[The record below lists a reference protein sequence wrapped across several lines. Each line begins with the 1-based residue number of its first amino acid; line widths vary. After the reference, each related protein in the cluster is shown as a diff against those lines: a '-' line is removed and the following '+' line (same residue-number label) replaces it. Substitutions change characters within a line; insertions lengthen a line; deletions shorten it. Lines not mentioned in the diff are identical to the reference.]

1 MDTYPSIYLLKT
13 EKMWVGEIP
22 HLLTLIH
29 KKILDIM
36 SIITLQSVKKD
47 FGIKEI
53 LKDANFSI
61 DANDKVGLIGTN
73 GSGKSTLLKM
83 IAGLEPVD
91 SGQISVN
98 SGSKIIYLPQQPD
111 LDENRTVLEQ
121 VFADSGEQMILVRE
135 YEELSEKLAH
145 YPEDTQ
151 LMSRLSSVMQRMDAT
166 GAWELETNAKIILS
180 RLGITDFDAPIATLS
195 GGYRKRIALATALL
209 SEPDVLLMDEPT
221 NHLDALSVEWL
232 QSYLNRFRGALL
244 LITHDRYFL
253 DKVTNRIIEIDR
265 GDIYSYTGNYSY
277 YLEKKALAEES
288 AVSSQRKHQGVLRR
302 ELEWLKRG
310 PKARSTK
317 QKARI
322 QRVEAMRETEFK
334 QGLGKVDISTV
345 SRRIGKKVI
354 DLKNISKAY
363 SDRTLIKDFTY
374 EFSPEDRIGI
384 IGGNGAG
391 KSTLMNII
399 TGRIQPD
406 AGKVEIGT
414 TIHIGYFDQHS
425 EELLTALNENQRV
438 IDYIK
443 EEGEFVQ
450 IADGTKITA
459 SQMLERFLFPGNQQY
474 APIHKLSGG
483 EKRRL
488 FLLRVLISAPN
499 VLILDEPTN
508 DLDVQTLAV
517 LEDYLEDFTGS
528 VIAVSHDRYF
538 LDRTVDTIFAL
549 EAEGNIRQYPGNYSV
564 YLDYKKA
571 EEAAQQ
577 EATKTQEKPKKF
589 EVQAAT
595 QSKDSDNKKRRGLS
609 NWEKR
614 EFEQLEAKIAQL
626 ETEKAEA
633 ETAMNRVS
641 SGNYSQVQKLYEQV
655 ENLKQAIDT
664 ATERWLELAEM
675 ES

>member
-1 MDTYPSIYLLKT
+1 
-13 EKMWVGEIP
+13 
-22 HLLTLIH
+22 
-29 KKILDIM
+29 M

-47 FGIKEI
+47 FGIKE
-53 LKDANFSI
+53 LLRDASFSL
-61 DANDKVGLIGTN
+61 DATDKVGLIGTN

-83 IAGLEPVD
+83 IAGLESID
-91 SGQISVN
+91 SGQITFS
-98 SGSKIIYLPQQPD
+98 SGAKVIYLPQQPD
-111 LDENRTVLEQ
+111 LDENHTVLEQ
-121 VFADSGEQMILVRE
+121 IFADSGEHLALVRE
-135 YEELSEKLAH
+135 YEELSHKLVH
-145 YPEDTQ
+145 HPEDSQ
-151 LMSRLSSVMQRMDAT
+151 LMSRLSGVMQRMETA
-166 GAWELETNAKIILS
+166 GAWELETNAKIILTK
-180 RLGITDFDAPIATLS
+180 LGISDFDAVIGTLS

-253 DKVTNRIIEIDR
+253 DQVTNRIIEIDR
-265 GDIYSYTGNYSY
+265 GDIYTYSGNYSY

-288 AVSSQRKHQGVLRR
+288 AISSQRKHKGILRR
-302 ELEWLKRG
+302 ELEWLSRG

-322 QRVEAMRETEFK
+322 QRVESLRETEFK
-334 QGLGKVDISTV
+334 QVQGKVDISTV

-354 DLKNISKAY
+354 ELNNISKGY
-363 SDRTLIKDFTY
+363 DGRTLIKDFTY

-384 IGGNGAG
+384 IGGNGTG
-391 KSTLMNII
+391 KSTLMDMI
-399 TGRIQPD
+399 TKRIQPD
-406 AGKVEIGT
+406 SGIVDIGT

-425 EELLTALNENQRV
+425 EELLSAVDENQRV

-443 EEGEFVQ
+443 EEGEFVKVS
-450 IADGTKITA
+450 DGTQISA

-474 APIHKLSGG
+474 APINKLSGG

-488 FLLRVLISAPN
+488 FLLRILIGAPN

-517 LEDYLEDFTGS
+517 LEDYLEDFPGC

-549 EAEGNIRQYPGNYSV
+549 EEGGNLRKYPGNYSI

-571 EEAAQQ
+571 EEEEVKQQQAAN
-577 EATKTQEKPKKF
+577 TKEKPKEDVK
-589 EVQAAT
+589 VAA
-595 QSKDSDNKKRRGLS
+595 SSPDSDNKKRRRLS

-614 EFEQLEAKIAQL
+614 EFEELEGKIAKL
-626 ETEKAEA
+626 ETEKATA
-633 ETAMNRVS
+633 EKALVNVS
-641 SGNYSQVQKLYEQV
+641 AGNYTQVQKLYEQV
-655 ENLKQAIDT
+655 ETLKHSIDT
-664 ATERWLELAEM
+664 ATERWLELAEIDA
-675 ES
+675 

>member
-1 MDTYPSIYLLKT
+1 
-13 EKMWVGEIP
+13 
-22 HLLTLIH
+22 
-29 KKILDIM
+29 M

-83 IAGLEPVD
+83 IAGLETVD
-91 SGQISVN
+91 SGQIITN
-98 SGSKIIYLPQQPD
+98 SGAKIIYLPQQPD

-121 VFADSGEQMILVRE
+121 VFADSGEQMTLVRQ
-135 YEELSEKLAH
+135 YEELSDKLAH
-145 YPEDTQ
+145 YPEDSQ
-151 LMSRLSSVMQRMDAT
+151 LMSRLSSVMQRMDAI
-166 GAWELETNAKIILS
+166 GAWELETNAKIILTK
-180 RLGITDFDAPIATLS
+180 LGIADFDAPIATLS

-209 SEPDVLLMDEPT
+209 AEPDVLLMDEPT

-265 GDIYSYTGNYSY
+265 GDIYTYTGNYSY

-288 AVSSQRKHQGVLRR
+288 AASTQRKHQGVLRR

-322 QRVEAMRETEFK
+322 QRIQAMRETEFK

-354 DLKNISKAY
+354 DIQNISKAY
-363 SDRTLIKDFTY
+363 NDRTLIKDFTY

-391 KSTLMNII
+391 KSTLMNMI
-399 TGRIQPD
+399 TGSVQPD
-406 AGKVEIGT
+406 SGNVEIGS

-517 LEDYLEDFTGS
+517 LEDYLEDFSGC

-549 EAEGNIRQYPGNYSV
+549 EEGGNIRQYPGNYSV

-571 EEAAQQ
+571 EETAQQ
-577 EATKTQEKPKKF
+577 EAAKNQEKPKNS
-589 EVQAAT
+589 EVQT
-595 QSKDSDNKKRRGLS
+595 SISTKNNDTKKRRRLS
-609 NWEKR
+609 NWERR
-614 EFEQLEAKIAQL
+614 EFEQLEAKISQL
-626 ETEKAEA
+626 EAEKSEA
-633 ETAMNRVS
+633 ETAMNQVVP
-641 SGNYSQVQKLYEQV
+641 GNYSQVQKLYEQV
-655 ENLKQAIDT
+655 ENLKQAIDI
-664 ATERWLELAEM
+664 ATERWLELAEI

>member
-1 MDTYPSIYLLKT
+1 
-13 EKMWVGEIP
+13 
-22 HLLTLIH
+22 
-29 KKILDIM
+29 M

-53 LKDANFSI
+53 LQDASFSL
-61 DANDKVGLIGTN
+61 DATDKVGLIGTN

-83 IAGLEPVD
+83 IAGLESID
-91 SGQISVN
+91 SGQITFS
-98 SGSKIIYLPQQPD
+98 SGAKVIYLPQQPD
-111 LDENRTVLEQ
+111 LDESHTVLEQ
-121 VFADSGEQMILVRE
+121 IFADSGEHLALVRE
-135 YEELSEKLAH
+135 YEELSHKLVH
-145 YPEDTQ
+145 HPEDSQ
-151 LMSRLSSVMQRMDAT
+151 LMSRLSGVMQRMETA
-166 GAWELETNAKIILS
+166 GAWELETNAKIILTK
-180 RLGITDFDAPIATLS
+180 LGISDFDAVIGTLS

-221 NHLDALSVEWL
+221 NHLDAFSVEWL

-253 DKVTNRIIEIDR
+253 DQVTNRIIEIDR
-265 GDIYSYTGNYSY
+265 GDIYSYSGNYSY

-288 AVSSQRKHQGVLRR
+288 AISSQRKHKGVLRR
-302 ELEWLKRG
+302 ELEWLSRG

-334 QGLGKVDISTV
+334 QAQGKVDISTV

-354 DLKNISKAY
+354 ELNNISKGY
-363 SDRTLIKDFTY
+363 DGRTLIKDFTY

-384 IGGNGAG
+384 IGGNGTG
-391 KSTLMNII
+391 KSTLMDMI
-399 TGRIQPD
+399 TRRIQPD
-406 AGKVEIGT
+406 SGSVEVGT

-425 EELLTALNENQRV
+425 EELLSAVDENQRV

-443 EEGEFVQ
+443 EEGEFVKVS
-450 IADGTKITA
+450 DGTQISA

-474 APIHKLSGG
+474 APINKLSGG

-488 FLLRVLISAPN
+488 FLLRILIGAPN

-517 LEDYLEDFTGS
+517 LEDYLEDFAGC

-549 EAEGNIRQYPGNYSV
+549 EEGGNLRKYPGNYSI
-564 YLDYKKA
+564 YIDYKKA
-571 EEAAQQ
+571 EEEAEKQQ
-577 EATKTQEKPKKF
+577 QASNTPEKPPAETK
-589 EVQAAT
+589 VAT
-595 QSKDSDNKKRRGLS
+595 SASDSENKQRRRLS

-614 EFEQLEAKIAQL
+614 EFEELEGKIAKL
-626 ETEKAEA
+626 ESDKAEA
-633 ETAMNRVS
+633 EKALVNVS
-641 SGNYSQVQKLYEQV
+641 PGNYTQVQNLYEQV
-655 ENLKQAIDT
+655 ENLKQSIDV

-675 ES
+675 DSQ

>member
-1 MDTYPSIYLLKT
+1 
-13 EKMWVGEIP
+13 
-22 HLLTLIH
+22 
-29 KKILDIM
+29 M
-36 SIITLQSVKKD
+36 SIITLQSVQKD

-53 LKDANFSI
+53 LKDASFSL
-61 DANDKVGLIGTN
+61 DASDKVGLIGTN
-73 GSGKSTLLKM
+73 GSGKSTLLKI
-83 IAGLEPVD
+83 IADLEPID
-91 SGQISVN
+91 SGQILIN

-121 VFADSGEQMILVRE
+121 IFADSGEHMTLVRE
-135 YEELSEKLAH
+135 YEELSDKLAH
-145 YPEDTQ
+145 YPDDNQ
-151 LMSRLSSVMQRMDAT
+151 LMSRLSAVMQRMDT
-166 GAWELETNAKIILS
+166 SNAWELETNAKIILTK
-180 RLGITDFDAPIATLS
+180 LGISDFDAKIGTLS

-209 SEPDVLLMDEPT
+209 AEPDILLMDEPT

-232 QSYLNRFRGALL
+232 QSYLNRYRGALF

-253 DKVTNRIIEIDR
+253 DRVTNRIVEIDR
-265 GDIYSYTGNYSY
+265 GDIYTYTGNYSY

-288 AVSSQRKHQGVLRR
+288 AISTQRKHQGILRR
-302 ELEWLKRG
+302 ELEWLKKG

-322 QRVEAMRETEFK
+322 DRAHALRDTEFK
-334 QGLGKVDISTV
+334 QVQGKVDISTV
-345 SRRIGKKVI
+345 GRRIGKKVI
-354 DLKNISKAY
+354 ALNNISKAY
-363 SDRTLIKDFTY
+363 NGRTLINNFTY

-384 IGGNGAG
+384 IGANGAG
-391 KSTLMNII
+391 KSTLMDII
-399 TGRIQPD
+399 TGQIQPD
-406 AGKVEIGT
+406 SGSAEIGT

-443 EEGEFVQ
+443 EEGEFVK
-450 IADGTKITA
+450 ITDGTQITA

-488 FLLRVLISAPN
+488 FLLRVLMSAPN

-517 LEDYLEDFTGS
+517 LEDYLEDFVGC
-528 VIAVSHDRYF
+528 VIVVSHDRYF
-538 LDRTVDTIFAL
+538 LDRTIDTIFSF
-549 EAEGNIRQYPGNYSV
+549 EEGGNLRQYPGNYSV

-577 EATKTQEKPKKF
+577 QAANTKEKPKNV
-589 EVQAAT
+589 EVQNDASSPKNGEN
-595 QSKDSDNKKRRGLS
+595 QKRRRLS

-614 EFEQLEAKIAQL
+614 EFEQLEGKIAQL
-626 ETEKAEA
+626 EADKAETEKKLA
-633 ETAMNRVS
+633 NVS
-641 SGNYSQVQKLYEQV
+641 PGNYSQVQKLYEEV
-655 ENLKQAIDT
+655 ESLKQAIDV

>member
-1 MDTYPSIYLLKT
+1 
-13 EKMWVGEIP
+13 
-22 HLLTLIH
+22 
-29 KKILDIM
+29 M

-53 LKDANFSI
+53 LKDASFSLDI
-61 DANDKVGLIGTN
+61 TDKVGLIGTN

-83 IAGLEPVD
+83 IAGLESID
-91 SGQISVN
+91 SGQILVN

-111 LDENRTVLEQ
+111 VDENRTVLEQ
-121 VFADSGEQMILVRE
+121 IFADSGEHMALVRE
-135 YEELSEKLAH
+135 YEELSDKLAH
-145 YPEDTQ
+145 YPEDSL
-151 LMSRLSSVMQRMDAT
+151 LMSRLSAVMQKMDET
-166 GAWELETNAKIILS
+166 GAWELETNAKIILTK
-180 RLGITDFDAPIATLS
+180 LGIADFDVKVGTLS

-209 SEPDVLLMDEPT
+209 AEPDVLLMDEPT

-232 QSYLNRFRGALL
+232 QTYLSRYRGALF

-253 DKVTNRIIEIDR
+253 DRVTNRIIEIDR

-288 AVSSQRKHQGVLRR
+288 ALSSQRKHQGVLRR

-322 QRVEAMRETEFK
+322 DRAHALRDTEFK
-334 QGLGKVDISTV
+334 QAQGKVDISTV

-354 DLKNISKAY
+354 ELNNISKSY
-363 SDRTLIKDFTY
+363 DDRTLINNFTY

-384 IGGNGAG
+384 IGANGAG

-399 TGRIQPD
+399 TGQIQPD
-406 AGKVEIGT
+406 SGSVEIGS

-425 EELLTALNENQRV
+425 EELLTEINENQRV

-443 EEGEFVQ
+443 EEGEFIQ

-459 SQMLERFLFPGNQQY
+459 SQMLERFLFPGSQQY
-474 APIHKLSGG
+474 APINKLSGG

-488 FLLRVLISAPN
+488 FLLRLLISAPN

-517 LEDYLEDFTGS
+517 LEEYLEDFSGC
-528 VIAVSHDRYF
+528 VIVVSHDRYF
-538 LDRTVDTIFAL
+538 LDRTIDTVFSL
-549 EAEGNIRQYPGNYSV
+549 EDGGNLKQYPGNYSV

-577 EATKTQEKPKKF
+577 EIANTTEKPKNTT
-589 EVQAAT
+589 EQTPVSLEPET
-595 QSKDSDNKKRRGLS
+595 KKRRRLS
-609 NWEKR
+609 NWEIK
-614 EFEQLEAKIAQL
+614 EFEQLEDKIAKL
-626 ETEKAEA
+626 EDEKAAA
-633 ETAMNRVS
+633 EKALITVS
-641 SGNYSQVQKLYEQV
+641 PGNYTQVQKLYEQV
-655 ENLKQAIDT
+655 EILKKAIDV

-675 ES
+675 DA

>member
-1 MDTYPSIYLLKT
+1 
-13 EKMWVGEIP
+13 
-22 HLLTLIH
+22 
-29 KKILDIM
+29 M
-36 SIITLQSVKKD
+36 SIITLQSIKKD

-53 LKDANFSI
+53 LKDASFSL
-61 DANDKVGLIGTN
+61 DATDKVGLIGTN

-83 IAGLEPVD
+83 IAGLESVD
-91 SGQISVN
+91 SGQISCN
-98 SGSKIIYLPQQPD
+98 SGSKIIYLPQQPN

-121 VFADSGEQMILVRE
+121 IFADSGEQMDLVKE
-135 YEELSEKLAH
+135 YEEISDKLAH
-145 YPEDTQ
+145 YPEDNQ
-151 LMSRLSSVMQRMDAT
+151 LMSRLSVVMQRMDET
-166 GAWELETNAKIILS
+166 GAWELETNAKIILTK
-180 RLGITDFDAPIATLS
+180 LGIVDFDAIIGTLS

-209 SEPDVLLMDEPT
+209 ANPDVLLMDEPT

-232 QSYLNRFRGALL
+232 QSYLNRFRGALF

-253 DKVTNRIIEIDR
+253 DQVTNRIIEIDR
-265 GDIYSYTGNYSY
+265 GDIYTYSGNYSY

-288 AVSSQRKHQGVLRR
+288 AISTQRKHQGVLRR
-302 ELEWLKRG
+302 ELEWLKKG

-322 QRVEAMRETEFK
+322 QRVHAMRETEFK
-334 QGLGKVDISTV
+334 QIQGKVDISTV
-345 SRRIGKKVI
+345 GRRIGKKVI
-354 DLKNISKAY
+354 ELNNISKSY
-363 SDRTLIKDFTY
+363 NGRTLIHDFTY
-374 EFSPEDRIGI
+374 EFSPEDRLGI

-399 TGRIQPD
+399 TGRVEPD
-406 AGKVEIGT
+406 QGSVEIGS

-425 EELLTALNENQRV
+425 EELLSALDENQRV

-443 EEGEFVQ
+443 EEGEFVK

-488 FLLRVLISAPN
+488 FLLRILISAPN

-517 LEDYLEDFTGS
+517 LEEYLEDFSGC
-528 VIAVSHDRYF
+528 VIVVSHDRYF

-549 EAEGNIRQYPGNYSV
+549 EADGNLRSYPGNYSV

-571 EEAAQQ
+571 EEAQQ
-577 EATKTQEKPKKF
+577 NTTNNKEKTKNSE
-589 EVQAAT
+589 E
-595 QSKDSDNKKRRGLS
+595 SKVTSQTKDVENKKRRRLS

-614 EFEQLEAKIAQL
+614 EFEQLEGKIAQL
-626 ETEKAEA
+626 EVDKASA
-633 ETAMNRVS
+633 EQALVKVS
-641 SGNYSQVQKLYEQV
+641 PGNYTQVQQLYDQV
-655 ENLKQAIDT
+655 EMLKQAIDN
-664 ATERWLELAEM
+664 ATERWLELAEI
-675 ES
+675 ESSENG

>member
-1 MDTYPSIYLLKT
+1 
-13 EKMWVGEIP
+13 
-22 HLLTLIH
+22 
-29 KKILDIM
+29 M
-36 SIITLQSVKKD
+36 SVITLQSVKKD

-53 LKDANFSI
+53 LKDASFSL
-61 DANDKVGLIGTN
+61 DATDKVGLIGTN

-83 IAGLEPVD
+83 IAGIESID
-91 SGQISVN
+91 SGQILCT

-121 VFADSGEQMILVRE
+121 IFADSGEQMTLVRE
-135 YEELSEKLAH
+135 YEELSDKLAH
-145 YPEDTQ
+145 YPEDSQ
-151 LMSRLSSVMQRMDAT
+151 IMSRLSVVMQRMDAT
-166 GAWELETNAKIILS
+166 NAWELETNAKIILS
-180 RLGITDFDAPIATLS
+180 RLGITDFDAPIGSLS

-209 SEPDVLLMDEPT
+209 AEPDVLLMDEPT

-232 QSYLNRFRGALL
+232 QSYLNRFRGALF

-265 GDIYSYTGNYSY
+265 GDVYNYAGNYSY

-288 AVSSQRKHQGVLRR
+288 AISTQRKHQGVLRR

-322 QRVEAMRETEFK
+322 QRVQAMRETEFK
-334 QGLGKVDISTV
+334 QTQGKVDISTV

-354 DLKNISKAY
+354 DLYNISKAY
-363 SDRTLIKDFTY
+363 DDRILIKDFTY

-399 TGRIQPD
+399 TGRVEPD
-406 AGKVEIGT
+406 AGKVEIGS

-425 EELLTALNENQRV
+425 EELLTALDENQRV

-488 FLLRVLISAPN
+488 FLLRILISAPN

-517 LEDYLEDFTGS
+517 LEDYLEDFSGS
-528 VIAVSHDRYF
+528 VIVVSHDRYF

-549 EAEGNIRQYPGNYSV
+549 EAGGSLRQYPGNYSV

-571 EEAAQQ
+571 EEAQQ
-577 EATKTQEKPKKF
+577 ATVNTKEKTKNSPETKVTSQ
-589 EVQAAT
+589 T
-595 QSKDSDNKKRRGLS
+595 KDVETKKRRRLS

-614 EFEQLEAKIAQL
+614 EFAELEGKIAQL
-626 ETEKAEA
+626 EDEKTQAEQ
-633 ETAMNRVS
+633 ELTHVPP
-641 SGNYSQVQKLYEQV
+641 GNYTQVQKLYEQI
-655 ENLKQAIDT
+655 EALKQAIDV
-664 ATERWLELAEM
+664 ATERWLELAEI
-675 ES
+675 ESSESG